1 MQLKLATLASNPF
14 RNFDVDPI
22 DKSNVDALTA
32 SIKDD
37 GFWGGV
43 VVRMQDGEYQIAC
56 GHHRVKAAIKAG
68 MSAADIYVL
77 PKAHSDDQ
85 TMVRVYARENATQ
98 RGNTATA
105 ATGTV
110 AAAIQAI
117 AEEVLGGEGGN
128 FTTPQRD
135 GIRNE
140 IERGNGIGRDA
151 VLEFLGPIPNVT
163 ENTVR
168 QQMAS
173 LKASG
178 DYDKIIAKVRKQL
191 GIKAPEKS
199 AEKEVTFDFKGVAS
213 QLKNDNQLRTF
224 RDLVTGKGIAPYLP
238 VDGQAALAKEV
249 VRLAKK
255 KAVDKYGKDGAAE
268 DVLSSTFI
276 REQIINLVLNAKHQ
290 ERKAESAADKKK
302 REQAGLAM
310 QAKEYQTLFC
320 QQVRGMM
327 SAGVKLQEFVR
338 GWPKGIPFP
347 ITAEMRSTLSS
358 AKSVI
363 DNLNK
368 VI

>member
-1 MQLKLATLASNPF
+1 MKLALDLLKPNPF

-22 DKSNVDALTA
+22 DKENVKQLTA

-43 VVRMQDGEYQIAC
+43 VVRKHDGEYQIAC
-56 GHHRVKAAIKAG
+56 GHHRVQAAIKAG
-68 MSAADIYVL
+68 MSEADIYVL
-77 PKAHSDDQ
+77 PKEHCDDQ

-117 AEEVLGGEGGN
+117 AEGVFGEECKI
-128 FTTPQRD
+128 THQARS
-135 GIRNE
+135 E
-140 IERGNGIGRDA
+140 IESGKGIGFRS
-151 VLEFLGPIPNVT
+151 VMSYLGDIPNVT

-178 DYDKIIAKVRKQL
+178 DYDNIIARVRKKL
-191 GIKAPEKS
+191 GIKAPEKV

-213 QLKNDNQLRTF
+213 QLKNDNQLRAF
-224 RDLVTGKGIAPYLP
+224 RDLVTGDGIAPYLP
-238 VDGQAALAKEV
+238 VDRQGQLAKEV
-249 VRLAKK
+249 VRLAEKRAK
-255 KAVDKYGKDGAAE
+255 DKSGASGQAE

-276 REQIINLVLNAKHQ
+276 REQVINLVLNAKHE
-290 ERKAESAADKKK
+290 ERKAETDAEKKK
-302 REQAGLAM
+302 REQAGLSM

-320 QQVRGMM
+320 QQVRGMI
-327 SAGVKLQEFVR
+327 SAGVKLQSFAKS
-338 GWPKGIPFP
+338 WPKNIPFP
-347 ITAEMRSTLSS
+347 ITAEMRSTLSN